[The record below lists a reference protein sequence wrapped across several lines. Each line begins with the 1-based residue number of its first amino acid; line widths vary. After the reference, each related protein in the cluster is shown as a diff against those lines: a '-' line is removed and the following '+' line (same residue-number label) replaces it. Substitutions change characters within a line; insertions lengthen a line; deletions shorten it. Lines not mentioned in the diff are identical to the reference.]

1 MNAKRRE
8 RKPIQCVC
16 TILKMASRLV
26 GRTYD
31 NALAAAG
38 INVVQYSILIN
49 VSRYEPIAHMELAS
63 HLEMDRTT
71 LYCAVAVLEKH
82 GLLTT
87 RPTGEGAAEALSLT
101 AEGRKVTAPARSRS
115 GAASTTGSSSASA
128 PSASPR
134 STRCSP
140 RCAPTAVHCRPATA
154 PPRRCAY
161 RRRGSASRRVVVA
174 RIVRASPLGP
184 GRGP

>member
-1 MNAKRRE
+1 MTAKRSE

-16 TILKMASRLV
+16 TNLKMASRLV

-71 LYCAVAVLEKH
+71 LYRAVAVLEKH

-87 RPTGEGAAEALSLT
+87 QPTGAGAAEALSLT
-101 AEGRKVTAPARSRS
+101 AQGSKVTARAQQIWS
-115 GAASTTGSSSASA
+115 GLHDGFVERFGAERLAALNAMLA
-128 PSASPR
+128 EVRA
-134 STRCSP
+134 
-140 RCAPTAVHCRPATA
+140 HCR
-154 PPRRCAY
+154 
-161 RRRGSASRRVVVA
+161 S
-174 RIVRASPLGP
+174 L
-184 GRGP
+184 